1 MAEILVITEDDAFAV
16 AVSALAGDTLA
27 FRRVNAEDAVAIG
40 RRDRP
45 EILAIDVDSIRDAR
59 SLIGTASLAM
69 RSIVV
74 AIASDAWPGSE
85 TSAAWRRAGA
95 DAVLPK
101 PSGPVSPTLAGA
113 DRNAYARWFAG
124 LITERGEGAT

>member
-1 MAEILVITEDDAFAV
+1 MAEILLITEDDAFAV
-16 AVSALAGDTLA
+16 AANALAGDALA

-45 EILAIDVDSIRDAR
+45 EIVAVDVDSVRDAR

-69 RSIVV
+69 RTIVV
-74 AIASDAWPGSE
+74 AIACDAWPGSE
-85 TSAAWRRAGA
+85 TSSAWRRAGA

-101 PSGPVSPTLAGA
+101 PSGPASPTLAGT
-113 DRNAYARWFAG
+113 DRSAYARWFAD
-124 LITERGEGAT
+124 LINERGKGAT